1 MKLMEPREV
10 FEPEAGT
17 IYLDAATYGLPPRPT
32 VEVMRQALA
41 DWQAGSADWVTGWD
55 KAGETARQR
64 FAQLIGAD
72 AEAIALVPSAS
83 VGVGTV
89 AASLEHGDEVVLPD
103 DEFTSVLYPL
113 LVAQQARG
121 IVVRRAPFEH
131 LAEAVGSQTKLV
143 ACSLVQSQSGRT
155 IDLARVLEAA
165 EGAGARTLI
174 DATHGV
180 PFVPVQI
187 ERVDYLVCAA
197 YKHLLCPRGV
207 AFLYVRR
214 AWWSDVP
221 PILANWRSARDPYGH
236 FYGGELDLAGTA
248 ARFDVSLAWFPWL
261 GASVSLDL
269 LTTWQRSGHLQQVN
283 ELARRLARNLDL
295 PQPISTVLS
304 VPVQEDAERVRASL
318 AEQGIRGAVRAGSVR
333 LAPHVY
339 NTRDEIDRAAQVL
352 APFVS
357 RAPAIA

>member
-1 MKLMEPREV
+1 MEPREL
-10 FEPEAGT
+10 FEPGAGT
-17 IYLDAATYGLPPRPT
+17 IYLDAATYGLPPRAT
-32 VEVMRQALA
+32 VDVMRQALA
-41 DWQAGSADWVTGWD
+41 DWQAGSADWVSGWD
-55 KAGETARQR
+55 KAGETARER
-64 FAQLIGAD
+64 FAQLIGAESD
-72 AEAIALVPSAS
+72 EVALVPSAS

-89 AASLEHGDEVVLPD
+89 AASLHEGDEVLLPD

-113 LVAQQARG
+113 LVAEQARG
-121 IVVRRAPFEH
+121 INVRRAPFDR
-131 LAEAVGSQTKLV
+131 LAEAVTSGTRLV
-143 ACSLVQSQSGRT
+143 ACSLVQSQSGKT
-155 IDLARVLEAA
+155 IDLASVLEAA
-165 EGAGARTLI
+165 QRAGARTLV

-180 PFVPVQI
+180 PFVPVHS

-214 AWWSDVP
+214 PLWNEVP

-236 FYGGELDLAGTA
+236 FYGGELDLASTA
-248 ARFDVSLAWFPWL
+248 ARFDVSLAWLPWL
-261 GASVSLDL
+261 GASVSLEL
-269 LTTWQRSGHLQQVN
+269 LRDWQLSGHLQGVN

-295 PQPISTVLS
+295 PEPISTVLS

-339 NTRDEIDRAAQVL
+339 NTRDEIDQAAQAL

>member
-1 MKLMEPREV
+1 MEPREL
-10 FEPEAGT
+10 FEAGAGT

-32 VEVMRQALA
+32 VEVMRQALV
-41 DWQAGSADWVTGWD
+41 DWQAGSADWVSAWD
-55 KAGETARQR
+55 KAGETARER
-64 FAQLIGAD
+64 FAQLIGAHTD
-72 AEAIALVPSAS
+72 EVALVPAAS

-89 AASLEHGDEVVLPD
+89 AASLKQGDQVVLPD

-113 LVAQQARG
+113 LVAEQARG
-121 IVVRRAPFEH
+121 IVVRRAPFER
-131 LAEAVGSQTKLV
+131 LAEAVTPDTKLV
-143 ACSLVQSQSGRT
+143 ACSLVQSQSGKT
-155 IDLARVLEAA
+155 IDLGSLLEAA
-165 EGAGARTLI
+165 ERAGARTLV

-214 AWWSDVP
+214 PQWSDVP

-236 FYGGELDLAGTA
+236 FYGGKLDLAATA

-269 LTTWQRSGHLQQVN
+269 LVDWQREGHLGHVS
-283 ELARRLARNLDL
+283 ELARRLASNLDL
-295 PQPISTVLS
+295 PEPTSTVLS

>member
-1 MKLMEPREV
+1 MDPREL
-10 FEPEAGT
+10 FEPTPGT

-32 VEVMRQALA
+32 VDILRQALA
-41 DWQAGSADWVTGWD
+41 DWQAGSADWVSAWD
-55 KAGETARQR
+55 KAGETCRER
-64 FAQLIGAD
+64 FAELIGAE
-72 AEAIALVPSAS
+72 AEEVALVPSAS

-89 AASLEHGDEVVLPD
+89 AASLHEQDEVVLPD

-113 LVAQQARG
+113 LVAEQARG
-121 IVVRRAPFEH
+121 IVVRRAPFER
-131 LAEAVGSQTKLV
+131 LAEAVTPHTKLV
-143 ACSLVQSQSGRT
+143 ACSLVQSQSGKT
-155 IDLARVLEAA
+155 VDLGSVLQAA
-165 EGAGARTLI
+165 ENVGARTLI

-180 PFVPVQI
+180 PFVPVGTPRI
-187 ERVDYLVCAA
+187 DYLVCAA

-214 AWWSDVP
+214 PLWGEVP

-236 FYGGELDLAGTA
+236 YYGGELDLAATA
-248 ARFDVSLAWFPWL
+248 ARLDVSLAWFPWL

-269 LTTWQRSGHLQQVN
+269 LVAWQREGYLQQVN
-283 ELARRLARNLDL
+283 DLARRLAHNLDL
-295 PQPISTVLS
+295 PQPRSTVLS
-304 VPVQEDAERVRASL
+304 VPVQADAERVRASL
-318 AEQGIRGAVRAGSVR
+318 AEQGIRAAVRAGSVR

-339 NTRDEIDRAAQVL
+339 NTRDEIDQAAQAL